1 MFRLAKCWKCNPKN
15 AKKTY
20 YSYNVEMIL
29 HLKILTLCCE
39 ASSIA
44 TTIAYGTTDCTR
56 AVASIILQ

>member
-1 MFRLAKCWKCNPKN
+1 MQPKKRK
-15 AKKTY
+15 KKTY
-20 YSYNVEMIL
+20 YSYNIEMIL